1 MKSEPPTPAIP
12 PAPRPPLPV
21 CFLLADYNNPI
32 HGFYGDTVTSGNMIA
47 LLPYVDIPNGLTI
60 NGGIAFIESN
70 GNVGITS
77 STSILE
83 KTSSVDYESREAKR
97 FMGMFED
104 SNWGIVPMLFH
115 QIDWDKHSAE
125 RTDDGS
131 FDPIPESL
139 FGGIEDILVCSW
151 CGHPND
157 KSDSHN
163 TSNYHCCE
171 SCNAEI
177 HQDGDVLFIDTI
189 KAGEMVDVEISDD
202 MPDGWEGEWT

>member
-32 HGFYGDTVTSGNMIA
+32 HGFYGDTVTPGNMIA
-47 LLPYVDIPNGLTI
+47 LLPYVDLPNGLTI
-60 NGGIAFIESN
+60 NGGIAFIEIN
-70 GNVGITS
+70 GNVGVTS

-97 FMGMFED
+97 FMSMFED
-104 SNWGIVPMLFH
+104 SNWSVVPMEFH

-125 RTDDGS
+125 RADDGS

-139 FGGIEDILVCSW
+139 FGGIEEILVCSW
-151 CGHPND
+151 CGHPNEAD
-157 KSDSHN
+157 EAVKRGMSRS
-163 TSNYHCCE
+163 CE
-171 SCNAEI
+171 SCKAEI
-177 HQDGDVLFIDTI
+177 HQDGDAAFINNETVV
-189 KAGEMVDVEISDD
+189 VDIEISDD
-202 MPDGWEGEWT
+202 MPDGWEGEWA